1 MVVITVLTRT
11 QCAPPK
17 RLVRELGGQG
27 CLWLPIYSAVMIINQ
42 LLGRTSGTAPTVGVV
57 VGL

>member
-1 MVVITVLTRT
+1 MVITVLTRT
-11 QCAPPK
+11 QCALQK

-27 CLWLPIYSAVMIINQ
+27 FLWLLIYSAVMIINQ
-42 LLGRTSGTAPTVGVV
+42 LLGRTSGTATALGVV